1 MIASELAS
9 KLPTRPKGAAVKP
22 KASMGPLTKLAPI
35 HQLLIEYTVH
45 GVPENKKRLLDYHYR
60 AAPTEQ
66 QPDRKR
72 QLLPNEPL
80 TCDEAAR
87 VLGVRLRHARH
98 LFSQPVFIKAHNAA
112 IEAIRNGAKVAAM
125 NKVAALVSEQGDGSA
140 AWAKVNLNAAQLILG
155 DSAGNDAKPSVQV
168 NVGLQLNP
176 GIVIRL
182 PADAPTSPLEL
193 TATQVNADD

>member
-1 MIASELAS
+1 VLQVTALQVE
-9 KLPTRPKGAAVKP
+9 TKP
-22 KASMGPLTKLAPI
+22 KAVAKAPKALMGPLTKLAPI